1 MIYDVIVV
9 GSGPGGAVAAATL
22 ASRGKSVL
30 MVDRQSFPRD
40 KVCGDGLPAEVM
52 SFLRQM
58 DVDVDAA
65 KLQYQR
71 IHSLA
76 ITSPSGRILKTHEKK
91 RDVFSMTSPRL
102 SFDHMLHNHALRTGA
117 KFEMMNIHKPLM
129 SADGRKVV
137 GVVERQDNR
146 MVEHEARVVIAAG
159 GVGSPIS
166 RALRGDQSQADVT
179 AIAIRAY
186 ICLKQPVEPC
196 VHFFFQPELLP
207 GYAWIFPV
215 GKNRANIGVY
225 LHNDTYKS
233 QKRSLRDLLND
244 FQGWLGREF
253 EFEIDPAT
261 IKTWSLP
268 LYVSDESRAMPGVLF
283 VGDEGRFINALTG
296 GGIYS
301 AMVTGQVA
309 GLQAI
314 NLLEGQSVPPANYD
328 RLWQQR
334 VGSELRRG
342 RFVQQHIAGNPL
354 IFNGL
359 FAVSTHP
366 RLKKPLLKM
375 IAGDHY

>member
-52 SFLRQM
+52 SLLRHM

-76 ITSPSGRILKTHEKK
+76 ITSPSGRILKTRENK

-102 SFDHMLHNHALRTGA
+102 SFDHMLHNHALRAGA
-117 KFEMMNIHKPLM
+117 KFEVMNIHKPLM
-129 SADGRKVV
+129 NAEGSQVV
-137 GVVERQDNR
+137 GVVERRDNR
-146 MVEHEARVVIAAG
+146 LIEHEARVVIAAG

-166 RALRGDQSQADVT
+166 RALRGEQGQSCVT

-215 GKNRANIGVY
+215 GDNRANIGVY
-225 LHNDTYKS
+225 LHNETYQA
-233 QKRSLRDLLND
+233 QKRTLRELLDD
-244 FQGWLGREF
+244 FQAWLGRDYQ
-253 EFEIDPAT
+253 FEIDPAT

-268 LYVSDESRAMPGVLF
+268 LYTSAESRVMPGVLF

-301 AMVTGQVA
+301 AMVTGQEA
-309 GLQAI
+309 ALQAI
-314 NLLEGQSVPPANYD
+314 NVLEDDSASPADYD
-328 RLWQQR
+328 KLWLQR
-334 VGSELRRG
+334 VGGELRRG
-342 RFVQQHIAGNPL
+342 RFVQQHIASNPL
-354 IFNGL
+354 LFNGL